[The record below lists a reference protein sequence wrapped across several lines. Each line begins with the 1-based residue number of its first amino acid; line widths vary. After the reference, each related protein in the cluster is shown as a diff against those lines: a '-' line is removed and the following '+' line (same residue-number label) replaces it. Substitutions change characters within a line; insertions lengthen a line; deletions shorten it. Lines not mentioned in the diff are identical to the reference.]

1 MGTMEKRIELEIKNK
16 TCEREAKEHKSR
28 TLQETKKTRHQA
40 ECVVVMKS
48 VSERRGCINCR
59 IRVVVARGENVG
71 ME

>member
-28 TLQETKKTRHQA
+28 TLQETKKARHQA

-48 VSERRGCINCR
+48 VSERR
-59 IRVVVARGENVG
+59 
-71 ME
+71 